1 MISPGPSTA
10 SAPRMKKREVGVP
23 KFLRSLYEML
33 ETEDMQIISWTMD
46 GSSVQVLDRHKLEN
60 VILPKYFKHSK
71 FTSFQRQL
79 NYFGFKKNTKF
90 RSHMYTF
97 THPYFRQNRKDLL
110 SKISRHY
117 GNDDDH
123 AHASAD
129 EHDANFLDNE
139 TTNPDEPPF
148 SLDPMLHLNAQDLD
162 TLMCLMDPEDDVSP
176 QLRIEAPPQ
185 TFETRIGQVN
195 TFRPASPPPLRTPP
209 RVVPVSPP
217 ASICLSPLPSNND
230 YAPSRRDAAVPPSFS
245 TRPPSMLTQ
254 PPYYQYQQPS
264 QLRQQPPQP
273 RQQPQSRQLPQQS
286 RQQPQVPRHHPQQAP
301 FSPQQLQQP
310 QIPREQ
316 PQQPYRHQSHP
327 AFQRQ
332 NSEDDYGV
340 LYEAASMFL

>member
-1 MISPGPSTA
+1 
-10 SAPRMKKREVGVP
+10 
-23 KFLRSLYEML
+23 
-33 ETEDMQIISWTMD
+33 
-46 GSSVQVLDRHKLEN
+46 
-60 VILPKYFKHSK
+60 
-71 FTSFQRQL
+71 
-79 NYFGFKKNTKF
+79 
-90 RSHMYTF
+90 MYTF

-129 EHDANFLDNE
+129 EHDANYLDNE

-195 TFRPASPPPLRTPP
+195 TLRPASPPPPRTPP
-209 RVVPVSPP
+209 RIVPVSPP
-217 ASICLSPLPSNND
+217 AS
-230 YAPSRRDAAVPPSFS
+230 RRDAAVSSSFS
-245 TRPPSMLTQ
+245 TTPPSMPSQ
-254 PPYYQYQQPS
+254 PPYYQY
-264 QLRQQPPQP
+264 QQPPQP
-273 RQQPQSRQLPQQS
+273 RQQPQSRQLPQQP
-286 RQQPQVPRHHPQQAP
+286 RQQPQVHRHHRQQAP

-327 AFQRQ
+327 PFQRQ